1 MPKLTF
7 KTMIKIRHKM
17 VKLRK
22 KRIRAGRWISNL
34 KIILANNFSKVKARR
49 KKLIFNKV
57 LKQIKTILITKLIL

>member
-1 MPKLTF
+1 MPKLTI

-49 KKLIFNKV
+49 KKLIFSKV
-57 LKQIKTILITKLIL
+57 LKQIKTI